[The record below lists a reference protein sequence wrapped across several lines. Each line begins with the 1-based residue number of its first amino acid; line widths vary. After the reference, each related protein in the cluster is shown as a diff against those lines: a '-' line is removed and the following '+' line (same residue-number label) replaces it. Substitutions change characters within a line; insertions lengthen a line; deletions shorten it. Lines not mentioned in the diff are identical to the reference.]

1 MTRNE
6 QQSVKIETGRNR
18 KQTRKEKDKLIDLTD
33 SDSEEGN
40 YSGKE
45 LEVRQHVIGEVKVN
59 IEGEDNNNLKVLLR
73 CMVKKRGNKER
84 T

>member
-1 MTRNE
+1 MTDFD
-6 QQSVKIETGRNR
+6 S
-18 KQTRKEKDKLIDLTD
+18 KEK
-33 SDSEEGN
+33 N

-45 LEVRQHVIGEVKVN
+45 LEVRQHVIGKVKVN